1 MGMREDIMAVKKD
14 LEEVKNESFASE
26 ILRDYKKTN
35 KRIFAIW
42 IITFIAFV
50 GLLCYT
56 IYLLNDIG
64 TIETTITQDNDSGYN
79 NYIGNDGD
87 ITNGKTD
94 N

>member
-1 MGMREDIMAVKKD
+1 MGMREDIMTVKKD

-64 TIETTITQDNDSGYN
+64 TIETTTQEVNNIDSIDGSVINGDNYGEDKAN
-79 NYIGNDGD
+79 
-87 ITNGKTD
+87 
-94 N
+94 

>member
-42 IITFIAFV
+42 IITFIAFI

-64 TIETTITQDNDSGYN
+64 TIETTTQEVNNIDSIGGSVINGDNYGEDKAN
-79 NYIGNDGD
+79 
-87 ITNGKTD
+87 
-94 N
+94 

>member
-64 TIETTITQDNDSGYN
+64 TIETTTQEVNNIDSIDGSVINGDNYGEDKAN
-79 NYIGNDGD
+79 
-87 ITNGKTD
+87 
-94 N
+94 